1 MEKYNLVPADTYV
14 VVNKTI
20 LHNEDRKIITS
31 LYLPI
36 IGTDAVMLYFTLW
49 ADLDNSEILSSEFS
63 HQKLVSSLRITIN
76 ELQTSFDKLEAIG
89 LIKAFIKEGNV
100 NNYIYEIFS
109 PVSASEF
116 LSHPILNIVL
126 YSNVGKREY
135 DNLVKAFKIPR
146 LNTSNYKDITK
157 SFNDV
162 FESTSMTSYDLS
174 LEDIRKYNKLK
185 LNINS
190 NFDFNFLISSMP
202 KNLDT
207 SKMFSKDIKEL
218 IINLSFIYDIDAIK
232 MANIVKVSLND
243 NGTINRES
251 LRKNSRNFYQ
261 FSNGGLLP
269 TIIDNNQPEY
279 LRKPIGDTSRRA
291 KMIYTFETIS
301 PRELLINKNNGNEP
315 TRRDL
320 KLIEDL
326 LVDYKLKPGVVNVL
340 LDYAINVNNKKLT
353 RGFVE
358 TIAGEWQRKGIETVE
373 DAMNNCEKVHKKSS
387 KRNYKDD
394 NVNMKTPDW
403 FDKEINDDT
412 FKKIVSK
419 IKLSKDEIIK
429 YTSLIKDSSLELK
442 NCANCKNIMECKNS
456 VVGHVYYPEAQ
467 EENIVFSYVP
477 CKYKKKLDKDTEYQ
491 NNISLFDMPKAIL
504 EASMKNIYTDDKNRL
519 DAIKWLTTFIKKY
532 ENNENCKGLYLAG
545 NFGCG
550 KTYLISAMFNEL
562 AKKGVKS
569 VTVYY
574 PEFLRELKGRFG
586 EDYNEVFN
594 KVRKA
599 PLLLLD
605 DIGAETVTN
614 WNRDEILGSLL
625 QYRMQEGLPTFF
637 TSNNTIKELE
647 EHLIGSDSEG
657 RVKSRRIIERIKYLT
672 DEIIM
677 VAENR
682 RK

>member
-126 YSNVGKREY
+126 YSNVGKKEY

-261 FSNGGLLP
+261 FNNGGLLP

-373 DAMNNCEKVHKKSS
+373 DAMNNCEKVHKKAS
-387 KRNYKDD
+387 KRNYKED

-403 FDKEINDDT
+403 FDKEIN
-412 FKKIVSK
+412 KSNVS
-419 IKLSKDEIIK
+419 D
-429 YTSLIKDSSLELK
+429 
-442 NCANCKNIMECKNS
+442 
-456 VVGHVYYPEAQ
+456 G
-467 EENIVFSYVP
+467 EEN
-477 CKYKKKLDKDTEYQ
+477 Q
-491 NNISLFDMPKAIL
+491 
-504 EASMKNIYTDDKNRL
+504 
-519 DAIKWLTTFIKKY
+519 
-532 ENNENCKGLYLAG
+532 
-545 NFGCG
+545 
-550 KTYLISAMFNEL
+550 
-562 AKKGVKS
+562 
-569 VTVYY
+569 
-574 PEFLRELKGRFG
+574 
-586 EDYNEVFN
+586 
-594 KVRKA
+594 
-599 PLLLLD
+599 
-605 DIGAETVTN
+605 
-614 WNRDEILGSLL
+614 
-625 QYRMQEGLPTFF
+625 
-637 TSNNTIKELE
+637 LE
-647 EHLIGSDSEG
+647 ELLKEY
-657 RVKSRRIIERIKYLT
+657 K
-672 DEIIM
+672 
-677 VAENR
+677 
-682 RK
+682 

>member
-261 FSNGGLLP
+261 FNNGGLLP

-387 KRNYKDD
+387 KRNYKED

-403 FDKEINDDT
+403 FDKEIN
-412 FKKIVSK
+412 KSNVS
-419 IKLSKDEIIK
+419 D
-429 YTSLIKDSSLELK
+429 
-442 NCANCKNIMECKNS
+442 
-456 VVGHVYYPEAQ
+456 G
-467 EENIVFSYVP
+467 EEN
-477 CKYKKKLDKDTEYQ
+477 Q
-491 NNISLFDMPKAIL
+491 
-504 EASMKNIYTDDKNRL
+504 
-519 DAIKWLTTFIKKY
+519 
-532 ENNENCKGLYLAG
+532 
-545 NFGCG
+545 
-550 KTYLISAMFNEL
+550 
-562 AKKGVKS
+562 
-569 VTVYY
+569 
-574 PEFLRELKGRFG
+574 
-586 EDYNEVFN
+586 
-594 KVRKA
+594 
-599 PLLLLD
+599 
-605 DIGAETVTN
+605 
-614 WNRDEILGSLL
+614 
-625 QYRMQEGLPTFF
+625 
-637 TSNNTIKELE
+637 LE
-647 EHLIGSDSEG
+647 ELLKEY
-657 RVKSRRIIERIKYLT
+657 K
-672 DEIIM
+672 
-677 VAENR
+677 
-682 RK
+682 

>member
-126 YSNVGKREY
+126 YSNIGKIEY
-135 DNLVKAFKIPR
+135 DNLVKAYKLPR
-146 LNTSNYKDITK
+146 FNTSNYNDITK

-162 FESTSMTSYDLS
+162 FESTGMTSYDLS
-174 LEDIRKYNKLK
+174 LDDIRKYNKLK

-190 NFDFNFLISSMP
+190 NFDFNFLINSMP
-202 KNLDT
+202 KNIDVNRVFT
-207 SKMFSKDIKEL
+207 KDIKEL

-403 FDKEINDDT
+403 FDKEIN
-412 FKKIVSK
+412 KSNVS
-419 IKLSKDEIIK
+419 D
-429 YTSLIKDSSLELK
+429 
-442 NCANCKNIMECKNS
+442 
-456 VVGHVYYPEAQ
+456 G
-467 EENIVFSYVP
+467 EEN
-477 CKYKKKLDKDTEYQ
+477 Q
-491 NNISLFDMPKAIL
+491 
-504 EASMKNIYTDDKNRL
+504 
-519 DAIKWLTTFIKKY
+519 
-532 ENNENCKGLYLAG
+532 
-545 NFGCG
+545 
-550 KTYLISAMFNEL
+550 
-562 AKKGVKS
+562 
-569 VTVYY
+569 
-574 PEFLRELKGRFG
+574 
-586 EDYNEVFN
+586 
-594 KVRKA
+594 
-599 PLLLLD
+599 
-605 DIGAETVTN
+605 
-614 WNRDEILGSLL
+614 
-625 QYRMQEGLPTFF
+625 
-637 TSNNTIKELE
+637 LE
-647 EHLIGSDSEG
+647 ELLKEY
-657 RVKSRRIIERIKYLT
+657 K
-672 DEIIM
+672 
-677 VAENR
+677 
-682 RK
+682 

>member
-373 DAMNNCEKVHKKSS
+373 DAMNNCEKVHKNSIKYSVELYGKFGKNLIIS
-387 KRNYKDD
+387 HMP
-394 NVNMKTPDW
+394 VIM
-403 FDKEINDDT
+403 FLMA
-412 FKKIVSK
+412 KKI
-419 IKLSKDEIIK
+419 
-429 YTSLIKDSSLELK
+429 
-442 NCANCKNIMECKNS
+442 N
-456 VVGHVYYPEAQ
+456 
-467 EENIVFSYVP
+467 
-477 CKYKKKLDKDTEYQ
+477 
-491 NNISLFDMPKAIL
+491 
-504 EASMKNIYTDDKNRL
+504 
-519 DAIKWLTTFIKKY
+519 
-532 ENNENCKGLYLAG
+532 
-545 NFGCG
+545 
-550 KTYLISAMFNEL
+550 
-562 AKKGVKS
+562 
-569 VTVYY
+569 
-574 PEFLRELKGRFG
+574 
-586 EDYNEVFN
+586 
-594 KVRKA
+594 
-599 PLLLLD
+599 
-605 DIGAETVTN
+605 
-614 WNRDEILGSLL
+614 
-625 QYRMQEGLPTFF
+625 
-637 TSNNTIKELE
+637 
-647 EHLIGSDSEG
+647 
-657 RVKSRRIIERIKYLT
+657 
-672 DEIIM
+672 
-677 VAENR
+677 
-682 RK
+682 

>member
-340 LDYAINVNNKKLT
+340 LDYAINVNNKKIT

-403 FDKEINDDT
+403 FDKEIN
-412 FKKIVSK
+412 KSNVS
-419 IKLSKDEIIK
+419 D
-429 YTSLIKDSSLELK
+429 
-442 NCANCKNIMECKNS
+442 
-456 VVGHVYYPEAQ
+456 G
-467 EENIVFSYVP
+467 EEN
-477 CKYKKKLDKDTEYQ
+477 Q
-491 NNISLFDMPKAIL
+491 
-504 EASMKNIYTDDKNRL
+504 
-519 DAIKWLTTFIKKY
+519 
-532 ENNENCKGLYLAG
+532 
-545 NFGCG
+545 
-550 KTYLISAMFNEL
+550 
-562 AKKGVKS
+562 
-569 VTVYY
+569 
-574 PEFLRELKGRFG
+574 
-586 EDYNEVFN
+586 
-594 KVRKA
+594 
-599 PLLLLD
+599 
-605 DIGAETVTN
+605 
-614 WNRDEILGSLL
+614 
-625 QYRMQEGLPTFF
+625 
-637 TSNNTIKELE
+637 LE
-647 EHLIGSDSEG
+647 ELLKEY
-657 RVKSRRIIERIKYLT
+657 K
-672 DEIIM
+672 
-677 VAENR
+677 
-682 RK
+682 

>member
-135 DNLVKAFKIPR
+135 DNLVKAFKTPR

-403 FDKEINDDT
+403 FDKEIN
-412 FKKIVSK
+412 KSNVS
-419 IKLSKDEIIK
+419 D
-429 YTSLIKDSSLELK
+429 
-442 NCANCKNIMECKNS
+442 
-456 VVGHVYYPEAQ
+456 G
-467 EENIVFSYVP
+467 EEN
-477 CKYKKKLDKDTEYQ
+477 Q
-491 NNISLFDMPKAIL
+491 
-504 EASMKNIYTDDKNRL
+504 
-519 DAIKWLTTFIKKY
+519 
-532 ENNENCKGLYLAG
+532 
-545 NFGCG
+545 
-550 KTYLISAMFNEL
+550 
-562 AKKGVKS
+562 
-569 VTVYY
+569 
-574 PEFLRELKGRFG
+574 
-586 EDYNEVFN
+586 
-594 KVRKA
+594 
-599 PLLLLD
+599 
-605 DIGAETVTN
+605 
-614 WNRDEILGSLL
+614 
-625 QYRMQEGLPTFF
+625 
-637 TSNNTIKELE
+637 LE
-647 EHLIGSDSEG
+647 ELLKEY
-657 RVKSRRIIERIKYLT
+657 K
-672 DEIIM
+672 
-677 VAENR
+677 
-682 RK
+682 

>member
-109 PVSASEF
+109 PISASEF

-403 FDKEINDDT
+403 FDKEIN
-412 FKKIVSK
+412 KSNVS
-419 IKLSKDEIIK
+419 D
-429 YTSLIKDSSLELK
+429 
-442 NCANCKNIMECKNS
+442 
-456 VVGHVYYPEAQ
+456 G
-467 EENIVFSYVP
+467 EEN
-477 CKYKKKLDKDTEYQ
+477 Q
-491 NNISLFDMPKAIL
+491 
-504 EASMKNIYTDDKNRL
+504 
-519 DAIKWLTTFIKKY
+519 
-532 ENNENCKGLYLAG
+532 
-545 NFGCG
+545 
-550 KTYLISAMFNEL
+550 
-562 AKKGVKS
+562 
-569 VTVYY
+569 
-574 PEFLRELKGRFG
+574 
-586 EDYNEVFN
+586 
-594 KVRKA
+594 
-599 PLLLLD
+599 
-605 DIGAETVTN
+605 
-614 WNRDEILGSLL
+614 
-625 QYRMQEGLPTFF
+625 
-637 TSNNTIKELE
+637 LE
-647 EHLIGSDSEG
+647 ELLKEY
-657 RVKSRRIIERIKYLT
+657 K
-672 DEIIM
+672 
-677 VAENR
+677 
-682 RK
+682 

>member
-301 PRELLINKNNGNEP
+301 PRELLINKNNGSEP

-403 FDKEINDDT
+403 FDKEIN
-412 FKKIVSK
+412 KSNVS
-419 IKLSKDEIIK
+419 D
-429 YTSLIKDSSLELK
+429 
-442 NCANCKNIMECKNS
+442 
-456 VVGHVYYPEAQ
+456 G
-467 EENIVFSYVP
+467 EEN
-477 CKYKKKLDKDTEYQ
+477 Q
-491 NNISLFDMPKAIL
+491 
-504 EASMKNIYTDDKNRL
+504 
-519 DAIKWLTTFIKKY
+519 
-532 ENNENCKGLYLAG
+532 
-545 NFGCG
+545 
-550 KTYLISAMFNEL
+550 
-562 AKKGVKS
+562 
-569 VTVYY
+569 
-574 PEFLRELKGRFG
+574 
-586 EDYNEVFN
+586 
-594 KVRKA
+594 
-599 PLLLLD
+599 
-605 DIGAETVTN
+605 
-614 WNRDEILGSLL
+614 
-625 QYRMQEGLPTFF
+625 
-637 TSNNTIKELE
+637 LE
-647 EHLIGSDSEG
+647 ELLKEY
-657 RVKSRRIIERIKYLT
+657 K
-672 DEIIM
+672 
-677 VAENR
+677 
-682 RK
+682 

>member
-63 HQKLVSSLRITIN
+63 HQKLVASLRITIN

-403 FDKEINDDT
+403 FDKEIN
-412 FKKIVSK
+412 KSNVS
-419 IKLSKDEIIK
+419 D
-429 YTSLIKDSSLELK
+429 
-442 NCANCKNIMECKNS
+442 
-456 VVGHVYYPEAQ
+456 G
-467 EENIVFSYVP
+467 EEN
-477 CKYKKKLDKDTEYQ
+477 Q
-491 NNISLFDMPKAIL
+491 
-504 EASMKNIYTDDKNRL
+504 
-519 DAIKWLTTFIKKY
+519 
-532 ENNENCKGLYLAG
+532 
-545 NFGCG
+545 
-550 KTYLISAMFNEL
+550 
-562 AKKGVKS
+562 
-569 VTVYY
+569 
-574 PEFLRELKGRFG
+574 
-586 EDYNEVFN
+586 
-594 KVRKA
+594 
-599 PLLLLD
+599 
-605 DIGAETVTN
+605 
-614 WNRDEILGSLL
+614 
-625 QYRMQEGLPTFF
+625 
-637 TSNNTIKELE
+637 LE
-647 EHLIGSDSEG
+647 ELLKEY
-657 RVKSRRIIERIKYLT
+657 K
-672 DEIIM
+672 
-677 VAENR
+677 
-682 RK
+682 

>member
-174 LEDIRKYNKLK
+174 LEDIRKYNKLN

-403 FDKEINDDT
+403 FDKEIDKSN
-412 FKKIVSK
+412 VS
-419 IKLSKDEIIK
+419 D
-429 YTSLIKDSSLELK
+429 
-442 NCANCKNIMECKNS
+442 
-456 VVGHVYYPEAQ
+456 G
-467 EENIVFSYVP
+467 EEN
-477 CKYKKKLDKDTEYQ
+477 Q
-491 NNISLFDMPKAIL
+491 
-504 EASMKNIYTDDKNRL
+504 
-519 DAIKWLTTFIKKY
+519 
-532 ENNENCKGLYLAG
+532 
-545 NFGCG
+545 
-550 KTYLISAMFNEL
+550 
-562 AKKGVKS
+562 
-569 VTVYY
+569 
-574 PEFLRELKGRFG
+574 
-586 EDYNEVFN
+586 
-594 KVRKA
+594 
-599 PLLLLD
+599 
-605 DIGAETVTN
+605 
-614 WNRDEILGSLL
+614 
-625 QYRMQEGLPTFF
+625 
-637 TSNNTIKELE
+637 LE
-647 EHLIGSDSEG
+647 ELLKEY
-657 RVKSRRIIERIKYLT
+657 K
-672 DEIIM
+672 
-677 VAENR
+677 
-682 RK
+682 